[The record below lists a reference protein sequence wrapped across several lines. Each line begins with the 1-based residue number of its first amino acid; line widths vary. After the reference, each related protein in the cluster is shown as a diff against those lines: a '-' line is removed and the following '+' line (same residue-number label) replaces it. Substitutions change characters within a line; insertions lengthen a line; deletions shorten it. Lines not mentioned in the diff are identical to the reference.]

1 MTTQVP
7 PSALLPLN
15 PEQLARL
22 QAATTDLTPTQ
33 LAWVSGYFW
42 GVLNQQPAAL
52 AATPAPAAEMPG
64 ITIISASQTGNARR
78 VAEALRD
85 DLLAAK
91 LNVKL
96 VNAGDYKFKQI
107 ASEKLLIVVTSTQ
120 GEGEPP
126 EEAVALH
133 KFLFSKK
140 APKLENTAFAVF
152 SLGDSS
158 YEFFCQSG
166 KDFDS
171 KLAELGGERLLDR
184 VDADVE
190 YQAAAS
196 EWRARVVDA
205 LKSRAPVAAPSQSVA
220 TGAVNEIHTS
230 PYSKDAPLAASLSVN
245 QKITGRNSEKDVRH
259 IEIDL
264 GDSGLRYQPGDA
276 LGVWYQNDPAL
287 VKELVELLWLKGDEP
302 VTVEGKT
309 LPLNEALQWH
319 FELTVNT
326 ANIVENY
333 ATLTRSETLLPL
345 VGDKAKLQHYA
356 ATTPIVD
363 MVRFSPAQLDA
374 EALINLLRPL
384 TPRLYS
390 IASSQAEVE
399 NEVHVT
405 VGVVRYD
412 VEGRARAGGAS
423 SFLADRVEEEGEVR
437 VFIEHND
444 NFRLP
449 TNPETP
455 VIMIGPGTG
464 IAPFRAFMQQR
475 AADEAPGKNWLFFGN
490 PHFTEDLND
499 GLTGGFKGDN
509 FLLIRFH
516 GMYQQDDRD
525 IRAERAEQK
534 LEPRHAMLLRCRL
547 PGGVITT
554 KQWQAID
561 KFAGENTIYGSIR
574 LTNRQTF
581 QFHGILK
588 KNVKPVHQMLHSVGL
603 DALATANDMNRN
615 VLCTSNPYES
625 QLHAEAYEWAK
636 KISEHLLP
644 RTRAYAEIWLDQE
657 KVATTDEEP
666 ILGQTYLPRKF
677 KTTVVIPPQN
687 DIDLHANDMNF
698 VAIAENGKL
707 VGFNLLVGG
716 GLSIE
721 HGNKKTYARTASE
734 FGYLPLE
741 HTLAVAEAVVTT
753 QRDWGNR
760 TDRKNAKTKYTLERV
775 GVETF
780 KAEVE
785 RRAGIKFEPIR
796 PYEFTGRGDRIGWVK
811 GIDDNWHLTLFIENG
826 RILDYPGRPLKT
838 GLLEIAKIHKGDF
851 RITANQNLIIAG
863 VPESEK
869 AKIEK
874 IAKESG
880 LMNAVTPQ
888 RENSMACVSFPTC
901 PLAMAEAERFLPSF
915 IDNIDNLMAKHGVSD
930 EHIVMRVTGCPNG
943 CGRAMLAEVGLVGKA
958 PGRYNLHLGGNRMG
972 TRIPRMYKEN
982 ITEPEILASLDE
994 LIGRWAKE
1002 REAGEGFGDFTVRA
1016 GIIRPVLDPA
1026 RDLWD

>member
-85 DLLAAK
+85 DLLAEK

-220 TGAVNEIHTS
+220 TGVVNEIHTS
-230 PYSKDAPLAASLSVN
+230 PYSKDAPLVASLSVN

-333 ATLTRSETLLPL
+333 ATLTR
-345 VGDKAKLQHYA
+345 
-356 ATTPIVD
+356 
-363 MVRFSPAQLDA
+363 

-423 SFLADRVEEEGEVR
+423 SFLADRVEEEGELR

-449 TNPETP
+449 ANPETP

-490 PHFTEDLND
+490 PHFTEDFLYQVEWQRYVKEGVLTRIDLAWSRDQKEKIYVQDKLREQGAELWRWIND
-499 GLTGGFKGDN
+499 GAHIYVCGDAN
-509 FLLIRFH
+509 RMAKDVEQALL
-516 GMYQQDDRD
+516 
-525 IRAERAEQK
+525 E
-534 LEPRHAMLLRCRL
+534 
-547 PGGVITT
+547 V
-554 KQWQAID
+554 
-561 KFAGENTIYGSIR
+561 
-574 LTNRQTF
+574 
-581 QFHGILK
+581 
-588 KNVKPVHQMLHSVGL
+588 
-603 DALATANDMNRN
+603 
-615 VLCTSNPYES
+615 
-625 QLHAEAYEWAK
+625 
-636 KISEHLLP
+636 
-644 RTRAYAEIWLDQE
+644 
-657 KVATTDEEP
+657 
-666 ILGQTYLPRKF
+666 
-677 KTTVVIPPQN
+677 
-687 DIDLHANDMNF
+687 
-698 VAIAENGKL
+698 IAE
-707 VGFNLLVGG
+707 FGG
-716 GLSIE
+716 MDTEAADEFLSE
-721 HGNKKTYARTASE
+721 LR
-734 FGYLPLE
+734 
-741 HTLAVAEAVVTT
+741 
-753 QRDWGNR
+753 
-760 TDRKNAKTKYTLERV
+760 
-775 GVETF
+775 
-780 KAEVE
+780 VE
-785 RRAGIKFEPIR
+785 RR
-796 PYEFTGRGDRIGWVK
+796 Y
-811 GIDDNWHLTLFIENG
+811 
-826 RILDYPGRPLKT
+826 
-838 GLLEIAKIHKGDF
+838 
-851 RITANQNLIIAG
+851 
-863 VPESEK
+863 
-869 AKIEK
+869 
-874 IAKESG
+874 
-880 LMNAVTPQ
+880 Q
-888 RENSMACVSFPTC
+888 RDV
-901 PLAMAEAERFLPSF
+901 
-915 IDNIDNLMAKHGVSD
+915 
-930 EHIVMRVTGCPNG
+930 
-943 CGRAMLAEVGLVGKA
+943 
-958 PGRYNLHLGGNRMG
+958 Y
-972 TRIPRMYKEN
+972 
-982 ITEPEILASLDE
+982 
-994 LIGRWAKE
+994 
-1002 REAGEGFGDFTVRA
+1002 
-1016 GIIRPVLDPA
+1016 
-1026 RDLWD
+1026 